1 MKQKILFTSMLPGEK
16 FSSILSDSRFE
27 IKVLTASE
35 RKDLANAVAD
45 FDPDAL
51 ISLLSDKIDSS
62 VIDAAPNLKV
72 ISNYA
77 AGFNNIDVKYCT
89 QKGII
94 VTNTPDVLT
103 DSTADIAIL
112 LLLMASRR
120 AYESEKFTRERKF
133 TGWEVD
139 LFLGR
144 SLKDKTIGIIGTG
157 RIGKAVALR
166 AKAFGLNIIYWNR
179 TKLSEE
185 KEAEISASYCELDEL
200 LRKSHFIS
208 LHLPYVPELHH
219 LIGRK
224 EIDSMRPDAI
234 IINTA
239 RGALIDEDALADALS
254 EKRIY
259 AAGFDVYE
267 HEPAINEKL
276 FALDNAVLLPHIG
289 SATEETRAEMAKM
302 AINGCITVLEGKKP
316 SNSVNF

>member
-1 MKQKILFTSMLPGEK
+1 MKKKILFTSILPGERFK
-16 FSSILSDSRFE
+16 TIMDDSRFE

-35 RKDLANAVAD
+35 RKDLAKAVAD
-45 FDPDAL
+45 FNPDAL

-77 AGFNNIDVKYCT
+77 VGFNNIDVNHCT
-89 QKGII
+89 QKGIV

-120 AYESEKFTRERKF
+120 AYESEKFTREMKF
-133 TGWEVD
+133 TGWEVE

-144 SLKDKTIGIIGTG
+144 SLKGKTIGIIGTG

-166 AKAFGLNIIYWNR
+166 VKAFGLNIIYWNR
-179 TKLSEE
+179 TRLSEK
-185 KEAEISASYCELDEL
+185 KEAEMSACYCELDEL
-200 LRKSHFIS
+200 IRKSHFIS

-224 EIDSMRPDAI
+224 EINSMRSDAI

-239 RGALIDEDALADALS
+239 RGALVDEDALADALI

-267 HEPAINEKL
+267 HEPVINKKL
-276 FALDNAVLLPHIG
+276 FSVDNAVLLPHIG
-289 SATEETRAEMAKM
+289 SATEETRAEMAEM
-302 AINGCITVLEGKKP
+302 AVNGCLAVLEGRKP
-316 SNSVNF
+316 SNSVN